1 MADNTVNIKVVLD
14 ESGVKQGIA
23 SIKSDVKGLADD
35 ASRASSGA
43 ADGLGKVEEA
53 AEDAAKGLE
62 GAGESGKG
70 LGEKTKQGT
79 RDAEK
84 AVRDFKS
91 QTASAVKDVGDGL
104 TKSVTVPLAAAGAA
118 SLKAAVDIDTSLTN
132 VRKTVDGTEE
142 DYQRLKDAAVEFSKT
157 NAVEATQLLDIE
169 ALGAQLGYTL
179 DTMENGKT
187 EVQEFGE
194 VVAGL
199 DIATNMSAEQA
210 GSELAQFANI
220 MGMAKDETSNY
231 GSTIVALGNSFATTE
246 SDISAMSMRIA
257 GAGKNIG
264 LSEADVLGL
273 ATALSSLGIE
283 AEAGGTAI
291 STVMSEV
298 DKSVALQDENL
309 RTWADTAH
317 MSVDDFTAAWK
328 GDAVG
333 ALDAVFKGMAQ
344 NVDEGGNLA
353 VMLEELGISSI
364 RQTDMMKR
372 LANSGDLMKDAVA
385 AANTAWEE
393 NSALTKEV
401 ENRNG
406 SLEAKF
412 QMLKNRVTAVAME
425 VGEPLADALM
435 DAIDAAEPLFQAIES
450 GAKAFAEMDE
460 GQQRAIISALGLA
473 AAVGPMLSLFG
484 RAGMSAL
491 DFGDKLLGIAQA
503 SEKVGGAAGT
513 VGKLAGA
520 LGKLGPVAAGI
531 GIALGIGTAF
541 AVEFEQAREKAET
554 FKTAT
559 DDLGEA
565 VRSLGTDAEA
575 SVPGV
580 SSLQSAME
588 GSARS
593 ADEAAR
599 SQADLAR
606 SISESFS
613 DTNADAALLQYY
625 GDKIKELS
633 GHCGGSAE
641 KMAELQAA
649 VEGYNEIA
657 GTSYSVID
665 ETTGIV
671 DASTQALE
679 DNTEAWIQNAR
690 AQAAQEALK
699 DVEKERIQLQLDMAS
714 AEERL
719 NEARAARD
727 ADPGS
732 MMRNQELNEA
742 SYAYADLTTQM
753 ESLDDA
759 ASYLTGQIA
768 ECNTKAK
775 EASSAASEWSFASEA
790 AVASLDANGQSV
802 QGLAAALESVG
813 ISAESAKGM
822 ASESF
827 DALAASFD
835 GTTLSIVAKA
845 QELGIQLPA
854 ISQAAGP
861 VAAALQDMGQKAA
874 DALAST
880 GSDVQ
885 AVSEQFAAV
894 GVGAQ
899 DMSTVTGAAF
909 ASMWQACDGDV
920 TAMAGK
926 IAEWNS
932 LEAEGKQPKVD
943 AKGNVIDGTA
953 KKKVEDYNKTGIE
966 SKDTTVKAEVEGN
979 VISGDAQEK
988 TADAKKSVDELHDKS
1003 VDVSAYVNG
1012 KNDVDQLGSSIRN
1025 LPSSKTVSIT
1035 TNRTT
1040 VEKTVKKAA
1049 GGFYG
1054 AVPAHAAGGLG
1065 FAVPRFAGGAAL
1077 NGIVSRATMTT
1088 AGLVGEAGREVVMQT
1103 GPRSSTIV
1111 PIENPRYMAPF
1122 ADAVADAMGD
1132 RLAGGP
1138 SYHIGNITVE
1148 AGSRLA
1154 DDIDRLVDDLQF
1166 EIGMG

>member
-79 RDAEK
+79 REAEK
-84 AVRDFKS
+84 AMRDFKS

-142 DYQRLKDAAVEFSKT
+142 DYQRLRDAAVEFSKT

-210 GSELAQFANI
+210 GSELAQFGNI
-220 MGMAKDETSNY
+220 MGMEKENTSNY

-257 GAGKNIG
+257 GAGKNIK

-273 ATALSSLGIE
+273 ATALSSLGID

-298 DKSVALQDENL
+298 DKSVALQDGNL
-309 RTWADTAH
+309 RTWAETAH
-317 MSVDDFTAAWK
+317 MSVEEFTAAWK

-333 ALDAVFKGMAQ
+333 ALDAVFKGMEQ
-344 NVDEGGNLA
+344 NVKGGGNLA

-503 SEKVGGAAGT
+503 GEKVGGAAGT

-554 FKTAT
+554 FRMAT
-559 DDLGEA
+559 EGLDEA
-565 VRSLGTDAEA
+565 VHSLGSDSEA
-575 SVPGV
+575 AVPGV
-580 SSLQSAME
+580 SSLQAAME
-588 GSARS
+588 GSART

-625 GDKIKELS
+625 GDKIAELS

-641 KMAELQAA
+641 KMAELRTA

-665 ETTGIV
+665 ETTGLV
-671 DASTQALE
+671 DVSTEALRN
-679 DNTEAWIQNAR
+679 NTEAWIQNAR

-699 DVEKERIQLQLDMAS
+699 DVEKERIQLQLDLAKAEQEYNDAQAAADANPNSLNKAQELYEAGEAMMNLRAQ
-714 AEERL
+714 AEE
-719 NEARAARD
+719 
-727 ADPGS
+727 
-732 MMRNQELNEA
+732 
-742 SYAYADLTTQM
+742 
-753 ESLDDA
+753 LDQ
-759 ASYLTGQIA
+759 SEEYLTSQIA
-768 ECNTKAK
+768 DCSQKAK
-775 EASSAASEWSFASEA
+775 EAADATTAWATVSETAT
-790 AVASLDANGQSV
+790 ASLEANGQSAE
-802 QGLAAALESVG
+802 GFGAALESIG

-822 ASESF
+822 AAESF

-835 GTTLSIVAKA
+835 GSALSIVTKA

-854 ISQAAGP
+854 IADAAGP
-861 VAAALQDMGQKAA
+861 VATKLQDMGQKAA
-874 DALAST
+874 DALSST

-885 AVSEQFAAV
+885 MVSEQFAAV

-899 DMSTVTGAAF
+899 DMETVTGQAF
-909 ASMWQACDGDV
+909 AAMWQACDGDV

-953 KKKVEDYNKTGIE
+953 KKKVDEYNRTGVE
-966 SKDTTVKAEVEGN
+966 SKDTSVKAEVEGN
-979 VISGDAQEK
+979 VVSGEAKEKSDAM
-988 TADAKKSVDELHDKS
+988 KKSADELHDKS
-1003 VDVSAYVNG
+1003 VDVSAEVHG
-1012 KNDVDQLGSSIRN
+1012 KGDVDSLKNSVNS
-1025 LPSSKTVSIT
+1025 LPSHKTVSVT
-1035 TNRTT
+1035 TNHTT
-1040 VEKTVKKAA
+1040 VERRVKKAA

-1054 AVPAHAAGGLG
+1054 AVPGHAAGGLG
-1065 FAVPRFAGGAAL
+1065 FSVPRFANGAAL
-1077 NGIVSRATMTT
+1077 NGIVSRATMTN
-1088 AGLVGEAGREVVMQT
+1088 AGLIAEAGREVVMQT

-1122 ADAVADAMGD
+1122 ANAVADAMGE

-1148 AGSRLA
+1148 AGSQLA

-1166 EIGMG
+1166 ELGMG

>member
-43 ADGLGKVEEA
+43 ADGLGKVGDA

-62 GAGESGKG
+62 GAGESGRG

-79 RDAEK
+79 REAEK
-84 AVRDFKS
+84 AMRDFKS

-118 SLKAAVDIDTSLTN
+118 SIKAAVDIDTSLTN

-157 NAVEATQLLDIE
+157 NAVDATQLLDIE

-231 GSTIVALGNSFATTE
+231 GSAIVALGNSFATTE
-246 SDISAMSMRIA
+246 SDVSAMSMRIA

-309 RTWADTAH
+309 RTWAETAH

-406 SLEAKF
+406 SLEAKL

-425 VGEPLADALM
+425 IGEPLADALM
-435 DAIDAAEPLFQAIES
+435 DAVDAAEPLFQAIES

-473 AAVGPMLSLFG
+473 AAVGPLLSLFG

-503 SEKVGGAAGT
+503 GEKVGGAAGT

-520 LGKLGPVAAGI
+520 LGKLGPIAAGI

-554 FKTAT
+554 FRTAT
-559 DDLGEA
+559 DGLAEA

-625 GDKIKELS
+625 GDKIKELA
-633 GHCGGSAE
+633 GHCGGSAQ

-665 ETTGIV
+665 ETTGLV
-671 DASTQALE
+671 DVSTKSLQN
-679 DNTEAWIQNAR
+679 NTEAWIQNAR

-699 DVEKERIQLQLDMAS
+699 DVEKERIQLQLDLAKAEQEYNDAQAAADASPNSLNKAQDLYDAGEAMMNLRAQAEELDAS
-714 AEERL
+714 AE
-719 NEARAARD
+719 
-727 ADPGS
+727 
-732 MMRNQELNEA
+732 
-742 SYAYADLTTQM
+742 
-753 ESLDDA
+753 
-759 ASYLTGQIA
+759 YLTGQIA
-768 ECNTKAK
+768 ECTQASKDAAA
-775 EASSAASEWSFASEA
+775 ASSEWAVVSEA
-790 AVASLDANGQSV
+790 ARASLEANGQSAEGFGAAMESLGV
-802 QGLAAALESVG
+802 SAQAAKGLADGA
-813 ISAESAKGM
+813 
-822 ASESF
+822 F
-827 DALAASFD
+827 DEMAASFD
-835 GTTLSIVAKA
+835 GSALSIVKKA
-845 QELGIQLPA
+845 QELGVALPG
-854 ISQAAGP
+854 ISQAAEPIASAISDLGRKAE
-861 VAAALQDMGQKAA
+861 VALS
-874 DALAST
+874 ST
-880 GSDVQ
+880 GTSVENAAGQ
-885 AVSEQFAAV
+885 LAAV
-894 GVGAQ
+894 GVSAESMEGIT
-899 DMSTVTGAAF
+899 SSAF
-909 ASMWQACDGDV
+909 ARMWKACDGDV

-926 IAEWNS
+926 IAEWNG
-932 LEAEGKQPKVD
+932 LEVEGKQPKVD

-953 KKKVEDYNKTGIE
+953 KKKVEEYNKTGIE
-966 SKDTTVKAEVEGN
+966 SKDTSIKAEVEGN
-979 VISGDAQEK
+979 VVSGEAKQE
-988 TADAKKSVDELHDKS
+988 ADDLKGSVDDLHDKT
-1003 VDVSAYVNG
+1003 VTAKANVQG
-1012 KNDVDQLGSSIRN
+1012 KGDVDSLRNSISN
-1025 LPSSKTVSIT
+1025 LSDKTVTVT
-1035 TNRTT
+1035 TNQRT
-1040 VEKTVKKAA
+1040 VVSREQKAA

-1054 AVPAHAAGGLG
+1054 SVPGHAAGGFG
-1065 FAVPRFAGGAAL
+1065 FSVPRFASGAAL
-1077 NGIVSRATMTT
+1077 NGIVTRATMTNV
-1088 AGLVGEAGREVVMQT
+1088 GLVGERGAEVVMET
-1103 GPRSSTIV
+1103 GPHSSTIT

-1122 ADAVADAMGD
+1122 ANAIADAMGD
-1132 RLAGGP
+1132 RMAGGP
-1138 SYHIGNITVE
+1138 TITIGGITVQQ
-1148 AGSRLA
+1148 GSKVA
-1154 DDIDRLVDDLQF
+1154 EDVERLVDDLEF
-1166 EIGMG
+1166 EFGLG